1 MTKPGTIGSSVQV
14 VPEKV
19 REKPDTKQVE
29 NILNYAGLWRRFFAF
44 LIDDVLLSGAI
55 FATLW
60 MVVSHLSF
68 FTMLYGHLSF
78 FTILYLLVIFRW
90 IYFAGM
96 ESSQKQATIGKMV
109 LGVIVTDLKGNRI
122 DFGRATVRY
131 FSKILSQALFYG
143 GYAMVLVTEKKQG
156 MHDKIAD
163 TLVLTK
169 DRYKHAEYDH
179 PLYAA
184 LRSP

>member
-1 MTKPGTIGSSVQV
+1 MTNPETAGSSVQA

-19 REKPDTKQVE
+19 RGNPNNQEQVKDV
-29 NILNYAGLWRRFFAF
+29 LNYAGFWRRFFAF
-44 LIDDVLLSGAI
+44 LIDDALISGFI
-55 FATLW
+55 LVTLW
-60 MVVSHLSF
+60 RATERLSF
-68 FTMLYGHLSF
+68 FA
-78 FTILYLLVIFRW
+78 ILWSLLIFRW
-90 IYFAGM
+90 IYYAGM
-96 ESSQKQATIGKMV
+96 ESSQKQGTIGKMV
-109 LGVIVTDLKGNRI
+109 LGVIVTDLEGNRI
-122 DFGRATVRY
+122 DFGKATVRY

-156 MHDKIAD
+156 LHDKVAN

-169 DRYKHAEYDH
+169 DRYRRTEYDH